1 MAVSYNGLWKQLEI
15 KNMSPK
21 DLVTHCNFSPNIITK
36 MRQGEYIPLI
46 AIDRICALLGCD
58 YGDVISRRMDNRA
71 LPPIANEEEYL
82 YAMEKIREALK
93 FYMREFNQSV
103 YQIHEGSSLSV
114 NTLKSFLNGKPIH
127 SLSYLKLLQLGEPF
141 TIILD
146 KKLEEFNRDRFGTSR
161 VEVREFEQNKIM
173 KVSYVIYIN
182 LIRQIPEGR
191 LTRSE
196 DIAAYVAKKMGVSSV
211 EFEITQKIIVWKNL
225 PNLREHIPYWREVSK
240 LGRLQDTLHCSKALQ
255 EVMLKKEGHTILQC
269 KGNGFSLKVEN
280 YKDYLFD
287 FDKELKVSFD
297 RLKSM
302 DF

>member
-1 MAVSYNGLWKQLEI
+1 M
-15 KNMSPK
+15 
-21 DLVTHCNFSPNIITK
+21 
-36 MRQGEYIPLI
+36 
-46 AIDRICALLGCD
+46 
-58 YGDVISRRMDNRA
+58 ISRRMDNRA

-114 NTLKSFLNGKPIH
+114 NTLKSFLNGKPVH

-255 EVMLKKEGHTILQC
+255 EVMLKKEGHTISRC
-269 KGNGFSLKVEN
+269 KGNGISLKVEN